1 MGQFTKVGKIQC
13 LCGGGRGGR
22 GRGGRGRGGAVDRER
37 VITTWTR
44 HLIDVRIR
52 DK

>member
-1 MGQFTKVGKIQC
+1 MGKIQC

-22 GRGGRGRGGAVDRER
+22 GRGRGGVVDRKR